1 MGNYATRV
9 NAKTTIFPLT
19 PGTRI
24 ILNGTYNIEDHNRTK
39 LIIYSGDTNSN
50 LKLFE
55 NSISNSGNISVRS
68 QLGPVTV
75 VFLVDSDS
83 PNSGFELIISICDV
97 CPPIPQMNVN
107 VLTDSTTLITWNS
120 STVSQDWLLEYY
132 EDCAFPIS
140 FWNPFYQLN
149 DTSILLTNLT
159 HCKNYGARLFTPC
172 DTTENACDRV
182 F

>member
-1 MGNYATRV
+1 MNRLLTILLFFLVSLIGGSVFSQTYNMQTNGYSEIHTNSGILYDNGGNLGNYATRV

-83 PNSGFELIISICDV
+83 PN
-97 CPPIPQMNVN
+97 
-107 VLTDSTTLITWNS
+107 
-120 STVSQDWLLEYY
+120 
-132 EDCAFPIS
+132 
-140 FWNPFYQLN
+140 
-149 DTSILLTNLT
+149 
-159 HCKNYGARLFTPC
+159 
-172 DTTENACDRV
+172 
-182 F
+182 